1 MWIQCSVFKPGLV
14 VDSAQILNFDRV
26 TRVNFNF
33 FINQNN
39 IVLVKK
45 KSTGFD
51 LVLPDHRVSQVL
63 NFPCFFTNLA
73 RFQSR
78 VDPPD

>member
-1 MWIQCSVFKPGLV
+1 MPYQNHLMICFKRVLSYQAFVSLHYFSRPLSIMWIQCSVFKPGLV

-45 KSTGFD
+45 INGF
-51 LVLPDHRVSQVL
+51 
-63 NFPCFFTNLA
+63 
-73 RFQSR
+73 
-78 VDPPD
+78 